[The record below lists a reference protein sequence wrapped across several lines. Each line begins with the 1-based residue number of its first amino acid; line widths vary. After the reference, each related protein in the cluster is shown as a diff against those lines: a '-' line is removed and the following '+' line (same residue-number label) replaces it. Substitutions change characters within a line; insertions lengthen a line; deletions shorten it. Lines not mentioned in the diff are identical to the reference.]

1 MTNSNRPVS
10 TRLFAFIYSM
20 QMHLKVC
27 NRPLRLCVSAVAFLL
42 LSLKAT
48 DGIAQTF
55 PTPDYFRR
63 VWSAQPIPETI
74 PGPEKLRDYVIS
86 GRLRL
91 TLEDAIRLTLL
102 NNTEVKLNQLQYEGI
117 KYSVLRSYQ
126 PFDPFLFSSFNANR
140 QTTPTIS
147 ELEGAPTL
155 SNLSQ
160 NSLFSLSQLFETGTR
175 GTFSFNANRQSNNS
189 VFTLFNPSLT
199 TTMNVS
205 LAQPL
210 LRNRGF
216 FPNRAPIVI
225 AQRNV
230 KRSLADFEA
239 SVNDSLFRAVD
250 QYWTVIQTRENLKV
264 LQNSLELA
272 EAFYRQNKRAL
283 ELGALPPLD
292 IYRSESQV
300 ASRRVAVIQSEYNLK
315 QVEDAMR
322 RILGADLD
330 PTVSPLD
337 LELVEPSEPGS
348 DLFAIDS
355 TEALAR
361 AMQKRPEL
369 ESVRQQLA
377 NDDTSIKLAHHN
389 LQPDL
394 TLQGF
399 YSSSGRG
406 GNQIDPDTLPP
417 IVISQG
423 GLGDALRQLRG
434 FDFPAYGFSLQ
445 LRLPVKDRGVQAD
458 LGTALV
464 GKRRSLYQLR
474 SLEQAITLEVR
485 NAVHQ
490 LEQSK
495 LSMTAARL
503 SRDLMQKNLEAE
515 QRKYE
520 LGTQP
525 VFFVL
530 DAQTQLVQAE
540 LVLVQ
545 AQLGYQRS
553 VASVQT
559 ATGEL
564 LEKHRVQITTD

>member
-1 MTNSNRPVS
+1 MNRTGES
-10 TRLFAFIYSM
+10 R
-20 QMHLKVC
+20 
-27 NRPLRLCVSAVAFLL
+27 L
-42 LSLKAT
+42 LSLKLLLHSLCLCVSVVCFPVSFLS
-48 DGIAQTF
+48 QTF

-63 VWSAQPIPETI
+63 VWSRQEVPETI
-74 PGPEKLRDYVIS
+74 AGPEKIRDYVIS

-117 KYSVLRSYQ
+117 KYSVLRAYQ
-126 PFDPFLFSSFNANR
+126 PFDPFLFSSFNATR
-140 QTTPTIS
+140 ATSPTIS
-147 ELEGAPTL
+147 QLEGAPTL
-155 SNLSQ
+155 SNLNQ
-160 NSLFSLSQLFETGTR
+160 NSQFSLTRLFETGTR

-189 VFTLFNPSLT
+189 IFTLFNPSLLT
-199 TTMNVS
+199 SMNVS

-264 LQNSLELA
+264 LRNSLELA

-300 ASRRVAVIQSEYNLK
+300 ATRRVAVIQAEYNLK
-315 QVEDAMR
+315 QVEDALR
-322 RILGADLD
+322 RTLGADLD
-330 PTVSPLD
+330 STVSPLD
-337 LELVEPSEPGS
+337 LDLVEPAEAGG
-348 DLFAIDS
+348 DLLTIDS
-355 TEALAR
+355 SEALAR

-377 NDDTSIKLAHHN
+377 NDDTSIKLAHHA

-394 TLQGF
+394 SLQGF

-406 GNQIDPDTLPP
+406 GNQIDPNSVPP

-423 GLGDALRQLRG
+423 GLSDALRQLRS
-434 FDFPAYGFSLQ
+434 FDFPTYGFSLQ

-464 GKRRSLYQLR
+464 AKRRSLYQIR

-495 LSMTAARL
+495 LSISASRIA
-503 SRDLMQKNLEAE
+503 RDLTQKNLEAE

-520 LGTQP
+520 LGTQTL
-525 VFFVL
+525 FFVL
-530 DAQTQLVQAE
+530 EAQTQLVQAE
-540 LVLVQ
+540 LSLVQ
-545 AQLGYQRS
+545 AQLSYQRA
-553 VASVQT
+553 VAAVQT

-564 LEKHRVQITTD
+564 LERNRVQITMD